1 METSEARAIA
11 GGLAL
16 AVTWQAKPGEAAR
29 VGQILEKLA
38 AAARQE
44 PGCLLFRVHRDRDD
58 DHRFLLYE
66 LYADEAALAE
76 HQKTAHFQTL
86 VLAEGIP
93 LLAHRER
100 RYLTPL

>member
-1 METSEARAIA
+1 METAEARAIT

-16 AVTWQAKPGEAAR
+16 AVTWQARPGEAAR
-29 VGQILEKLA
+29 VEQLLQELA
-38 AAARQE
+38 EAARHE
-44 PGCLLFRVHRDRDD
+44 PGCLLFRAHRDRDD

-66 LYADEAALAE
+66 LYVDAEALEE

-86 VLAEGIP
+86 VLAQAIP